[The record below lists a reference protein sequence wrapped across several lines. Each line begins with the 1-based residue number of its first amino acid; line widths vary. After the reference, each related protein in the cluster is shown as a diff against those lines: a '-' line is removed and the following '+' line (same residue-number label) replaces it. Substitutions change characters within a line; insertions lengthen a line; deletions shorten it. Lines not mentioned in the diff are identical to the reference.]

1 LPQYS
6 FDAGIL
12 SSLTLAAHRIPRV
25 VNHCYGLPDIKTN
38 LANPL
43 NDDTDGDGLLDGF
56 EDPDGDGLNN
66 IGEQSAGATQRTGW
80 HYQYR

>member
-1 LPQYS
+1 
-6 FDAGIL
+6 
-12 SSLTLAAHRIPRV
+12 
-25 VNHCYGLPDIKTN
+25 LPDIKTN